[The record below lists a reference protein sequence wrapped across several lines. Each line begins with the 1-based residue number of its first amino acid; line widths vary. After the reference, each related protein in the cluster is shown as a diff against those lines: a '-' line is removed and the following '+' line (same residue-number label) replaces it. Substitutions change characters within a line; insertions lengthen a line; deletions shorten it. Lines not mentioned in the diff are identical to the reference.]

1 MRIEKVKGEKG
12 LKLVK
17 VKTEKVKTEKMKSV
31 KPEIDEKEKMI
42 IKILE
47 AFEKEKKDPDVEY
60 MEKVEG
66 RYEKYIRAYFPEVL
80 EKKEYGKIWHKKEN
94 IIFYYNG
101 KILAVK
107 YINVYRN
114 GDEKRFNIGK
124 FNFRLKQ
131 PETVENKITFKNKE
145 MEAKELYKAVIKLG
159 AIMCDV
165 KEMA

>member
-1 MRIEKVKGEKG
+1 MRIEKVKSEKG
-12 LKLVK
+12 LKLVE
-17 VKTEKVKTEKMKSV
+17 VKTEKVKPEKVQSV
-31 KPEIDEKEKMI
+31 KPKINEKEKMI

-60 MEKVEG
+60 LEKVEG
-66 RYEKYIRAYFPEVL
+66 RYEKYIRTYFPEVL

-94 IIFYYNG
+94 VIFYYKG
-101 KILAVK
+101 KILAIK

-114 GDEKRFNIGK
+114 GEEKRFNIGK
-124 FNFRLKQ
+124 YNFRLKQ
-131 PETVENKITFKNKE
+131 PETVEKKITFKNKE

>member
-1 MRIEKVKGEKG
+1 MEEKVRGEKG
-12 LKLVK
+12 IKYIK
-17 VKTEKVKTEKMKSV
+17 IEKKTEENENCETGGRDK
-31 KPEIDEKEKMI
+31 DEMYKMI

-47 AFEKEKKDPDVEY
+47 EYEAPKKDKDEEY
-60 MEKVEG
+60 IKSKEG
-66 RYEKYIRAYFPEVL
+66 CYEKYIRTYFPEVL

-94 IIFYYNG
+94 VIFYYEG
-101 KILAVK
+101 KILAIK

-124 FNFRLKQ
+124 YNFRLKQ
-131 PETVENKITFKNKE
+131 PETVEKKITFKNKE

>member
-1 MRIEKVKGEKG
+1 MEEKVKGQKG
-12 LKLVK
+12 LVFVK
-17 VKTEKVKTEKMKSV
+17 VEKDETEKTESV
-31 KPEIDEKEKMI
+31 KPEINETDEKEKMI
-42 IKILE
+42 YEILKTFCAEEKDRDAEYIKR
-47 AFEKEKKDPDVEY
+47 
-60 MEKVEG
+60 MEG
-66 RYEKYIRAYFPEVL
+66 RYEKYIRKYFPEVL

-124 FNFRLKQ
+124 YNFRLKQ
-131 PETVENKITFKNKE
+131 PETVEKKITFKNKE